1 MRLIS
6 LSLFR
11 YILRR
16 LVFLVFLILGVSLL
30 VFLISHL
37 VPADPVVAFVSQRN
51 MSDPEVVA
59 AFKAKW
65 GLDQPLYMQYL
76 IYVKSLMHG
85 DLGVSI
91 RTHRPVLT
99 DLAEYFPATIELAT
113 FATIIAIV
121 FGMIFGVI
129 SATMRNS
136 FIDQILRAISVL
148 GVSAPSFWVALVF
161 LYVFYFRL
169 GMAAGP
175 GRLSSRIAAPLA
187 ITHLY
192 LLDALLQRQW
202 QTALDVFRHLLLPG
216 IVLGLFTMGLITR
229 TTRSS
234 LLEVLS
240 KDYIRTARAKGLMEL
255 FVILRHALGNA
266 MIPVI
271 TVIGLGFGN
280 LLGGTVLVE
289 TIFAWPGIG
298 QYAFQSAHS
307 LDFPSIV
314 GVSLLIAVN
323 YVVINL
329 IIDLIYGVID
339 PRVRYD

>member
-1 MRLIS
+1 ML
-6 LSLFR
+6 LF
-11 YILRR
+11 
-16 LVFLVFLILGVSLL
+16 FLIIGVSLL

-37 VPADPVVAFVSQRN
+37 VPADPVLAFVSQRN
-51 MSDPEVVA
+51 IDDPEVVA

-65 GLDQPLYMQYL
+65 GLDKPLYVQYG
-76 IYVKSLMHG
+76 IYLKNLLRG
-85 DLGVSI
+85 DLGTSI
-91 RTHRPVLT
+91 RTHRPVVT
-99 DLAEYFPATIELAT
+99 DIAEYFPATIELAT

-121 FGMIFGVI
+121 FGLLFGII

-161 LYVFYFRL
+161 LYLFYFQL
-169 GMAAGP
+169 GWAAGP
-175 GRLSSRIAAPLA
+175 GRLTSKIVAPPA
-187 ITHLY
+187 ITKLY
-192 LLDALLQRQW
+192 ILDAVLQKQW
-202 QTALDVFRHLLLPG
+202 NVAFDAFRHLLLPG

-240 KDYIRTARAKGLMEL
+240 KEYIRTARAKGLSEK

-280 LLGGTVLVE
+280 LLGGTVFVE

-307 LDFPSIV
+307 LDFPAIV

-323 YVVINL
+323 YVAINL
-329 IIDLIYGVID
+329 VIDIIYGIID
-339 PRVRYD
+339 PRVRYE

>member
-1 MRLIS
+1 MVL
-6 LSLFR
+6 
-11 YILRR
+11 
-16 LVFLVFLILGVSLL
+16 LVFLVLGVSLL

-51 MSDPEVVA
+51 ISNPEIVA

-65 GLDQPLYMQYL
+65 GLDKPLYQQYL
-76 IYVKSLMHG
+76 IYLKNLLRG
-85 DLGVSI
+85 DLGTSI

-99 DLAEYFPATIELAT
+99 DLSEYFPATIELAL
-113 FATIIAIV
+113 FATLVAV
-121 FGMIFGVI
+121 IFGLAFGII

-136 FIDQILRAISVL
+136 FVDQILRAISVL

-169 GMAAGP
+169 GLAAGP
-175 GRLSSRIAAPLA
+175 GRLSSRITAPPS

-192 LLDALLQRQW
+192 VLDALLQGQW
-202 QTALDVFRHLLLPG
+202 QVALDAFRHLLLPG

-229 TTRSS
+229 TARSS

-240 KDYIRTARAKGLMEL
+240 KEYIRTARAKGLAEL

-266 MIPVI
+266 MIPVL

-289 TIFAWPGIG
+289 MIFAWPGIG

-329 IIDLIYGVID
+329 VIDIIYGLID

>member
-1 MRLIS
+1 M
-6 LSLFR
+6 
-11 YILRR
+11 
-16 LVFLVFLILGVSLL
+16 SLL

-51 MSDPEVVA
+51 ISDPEVVA

-65 GLDQPLYMQYL
+65 GLDKPLYQQYL
-76 IYVKSLMHG
+76 IYLKNLLHG
-85 DLGVSI
+85 DLGTSI

-99 DLAEYFPATIELAT
+99 DLAEYFPATIELAI
-113 FATIIAIV
+113 FATLVAVV
-121 FGMIFGVI
+121 FGLAFGII

-136 FIDQILRAISVL
+136 LIDQFLRAVSVL

-169 GMAAGP
+169 GIAAGP
-175 GRLSSRIAAPLA
+175 GRLSSRIAAPPA

-192 LLDALLQRQW
+192 ILDAVLQGQW
-202 QTALDVFRHLLLPG
+202 QVALDAFRHLLLPG
-216 IVLGLFTMGLITR
+216 IVLGLFSMGLITR

-240 KDYIRTARAKGLMEL
+240 KEYIRTARAKGLSEQ

-266 MIPVI
+266 MIPVL

-289 TIFAWPGIG
+289 MIFAWPGIG

-329 IIDLIYGVID
+329 VIDIIYGLID

>member
-1 MRLIS
+1 ML
-6 LSLFR
+6 
-11 YILRR
+11 
-16 LVFLVFLILGVSLL
+16 LVFLILGVSLL

-51 MSDPEVVA
+51 ISDPEIVA

-65 GLDQPLYMQYL
+65 GLDKPLYQQYL
-76 IYVKSLMHG
+76 IYLKNLLQG
-85 DLGVSI
+85 DLGISI

-99 DLAEYFPATIELAT
+99 DLGEYFPATIELAV
-113 FATIIAIV
+113 FATIFAV
-121 FGMIFGVI
+121 IFGLAFGII

-136 FIDQILRAISVL
+136 FVDQFLRAISVL

-161 LYVFYFRL
+161 LYLFYFRL
-169 GMAAGP
+169 GIAAGP
-175 GRLSSRIAAPLA
+175 GRLSARVAAPQAL
-187 ITHLY
+187 THLY
-192 LLDALLQRQW
+192 VLDALLQGQW
-202 QTALDVFRHLLLPG
+202 QVALDAFRHLLLPG

-229 TTRSS
+229 TARSS

-240 KDYIRTARAKGLMEL
+240 KEYIRTARAKGLAEV

-266 MIPVI
+266 MIPVL

-289 TIFAWPGIG
+289 MIFAWPGIG

-329 IIDLIYGVID
+329 AIDIIYGLID